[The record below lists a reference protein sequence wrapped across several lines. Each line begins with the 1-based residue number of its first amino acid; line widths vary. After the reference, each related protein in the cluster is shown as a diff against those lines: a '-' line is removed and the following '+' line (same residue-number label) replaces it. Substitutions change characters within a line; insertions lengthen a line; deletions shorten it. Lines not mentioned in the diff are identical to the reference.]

1 LISFSGCVII
11 ISHDRYFMDRV
22 VDRLFVFKAN
32 GKIASFQG
40 NYTEYSDILKTK
52 NTVQIQVP
60 STKSDKTLSLNE
72 QEPKHKLTNKR
83 TNKEREELKKIEKE
97 IDRLETEKAQLS
109 EMFSGDKQSKE
120 AYADA
125 GKKLKVISEELDQ
138 KLERWEEFSD
148 RL

>member
-1 LISFSGCVII
+1 
-11 ISHDRYFMDRV
+11 MDRV

-52 NTVQIQVP
+52 NIVQTQVP
-60 STKSDKTLSLNE
+60 STKSDKMLSLNK
-72 QEPKHKLTNKR
+72 QEPKHKLTNKL

-109 EMFSGDKQSKE
+109 EIFSGDKQSKE

-125 GKKLKVISEELDQ
+125 GKQLKIISEELDQ
-138 KLERWEEFSD
+138 KLERWKALAD